1 MRKCIIP
8 ALGLLLWSTLAC
20 AADGPR
26 LLNRFLEG
34 LNTLQA
40 KFRQTVIGAGH
51 DRAMSSKGTFYLKR
65 PGRFRWTYDEP
76 AGQLVIADGDRVWLY
91 DAELEQVSHQSQEAA
106 LRGTP
111 ALLLSGSGP
120 VESHFEVV
128 GLGSRN
134 GLEWVELL
142 PRGEESEIVKV
153 LVAFRGEQLDRL
165 EMIDNFGQ
173 ITRFHFADIRRN
185 PDLDPA
191 LFRFRPP
198 PGIDMLER

>member
-1 MRKCIIP
+1 MHKLLIP
-8 ALGLLLWSTLAC
+8 ALGLLLWTTLAS
-20 AADGPR
+20 AADGPQR
-26 LLNRFLEG
+26 LNRFLEG

-40 KFRQTVIGAGH
+40 QFQQTVISAGH
-51 DRAMSSKGTFYLKR
+51 DQAIASKGTFYLKR

-76 AGQLVIADGDRVWLY
+76 EGQLVIADGNRVWLY
-91 DAELEQVSHQSQEAA
+91 DAELEQVSHQSQEEA

-128 GLGSRN
+128 GLGSRI

-142 PRGEESEIVKV
+142 PRGENSEIIKV
-153 LVAFRGEQLDRL
+153 LVAFRGDQLDRL
-165 EMIDNFGQ
+165 EMIDSFGQ
-173 ITRFHFADIRRN
+173 ISRFHFADIRRN
-185 PDLDPA
+185 PELDPA
-191 LFRFRPP
+191 LFRFEPP